1 MRISGG
7 VFEMKAIRTVAV
19 IGAGTMGH
27 SLSQVFAQA
36 GFQVWLNDLQEEI
49 LSRARKRIAS
59 NLTTQVEMG
68 LLEKEQEGGV
78 LERIQATTRIEEACA
93 GADFVIEAIIEN
105 QAAKKEVFATL
116 DKVCPPRTILASN
129 TSSLDIFKFVETGRP
144 EKVLMTHW
152 FVPPHIVPLVEVV
165 RGPET
170 SQNTVD
176 AVKALLIQAGKKPIV
191 LSKFLPGLIANR
203 LQGALTREMLFL
215 LDNGYATP
223 EDIDVATKYSFGMR
237 MPILGLAK
245 KVDLA
250 GVDQIQRSY
259 RAVFHQSPPTQ
270 PNSETLDR
278 LVAQGRYGIKSG
290 RGFFDYGGRS
300 PEEIMKELDVKLIK
314 LREFLKENG
323 ELP

>member
-1 MRISGG
+1 
-7 VFEMKAIRTVAV
+7 
-19 IGAGTMGH
+19 
-27 SLSQVFAQA
+27 
-36 GFQVWLNDLQEEI
+36 
-49 LSRARKRIAS
+49 
-59 NLTTQVEMG
+59 
-68 LLEKEQEGGV
+68 
-78 LERIQATTRIEEACA
+78 
-93 GADFVIEAIIEN
+93 
-105 QAAKKEVFATL
+105 
-116 DKVCPPRTILASN
+116 
-129 TSSLDIFKFVETGRP
+129 
-144 EKVLMTHW
+144 MTHW

-176 AVKALLIQAGKKPIV
+176 AVKAMLIQAGKKPLV

-259 RAVFHQSPPTQ
+259 RACFHQSPPTQ
-270 PNSETLDR
+270 PTSETLDR
-278 LVAQGRYGIKSG
+278 LVAEGHFGIKSG
-290 RGFFDYGGRS
+290 RGFFDYGSRP
-300 PEEIMKELDVKLIK
+300 PEEITKELDVKLIK
-314 LREFLKENG
+314 LREYLKNNG